1 MSKRKQ
7 AWRSLSANECPT
19 GIYAEGILLDAP
31 RIQTP
36 PFGGVFIY
44 AVQFLYRFH
53 LGCHGHQFPQNEYH
67 PHHATTQSPELL
79 H

>member
-31 RIQTP
+31 ELIKNVALC
-36 PFGGVFIY
+36 GVFY
-44 AVQFLYRFH
+44 
-53 LGCHGHQFPQNEYH
+53 
-67 PHHATTQSPELL
+67 
-79 H
+79 